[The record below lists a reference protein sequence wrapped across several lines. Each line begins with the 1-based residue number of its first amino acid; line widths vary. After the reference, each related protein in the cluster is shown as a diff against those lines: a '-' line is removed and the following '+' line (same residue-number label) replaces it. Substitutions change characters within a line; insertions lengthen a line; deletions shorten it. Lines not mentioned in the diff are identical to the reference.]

1 MDNEQDISLPEGDK
15 EYMQKILDDAALLLE
30 WHRTTRQ
37 IAEHKVTLSRY
48 RLINRMM
55 RGAPAGWFWH
65 YTIEEVF
72 FKILDLVTTIDSL
85 EKRLCQI
92 NYQFNQH

>member
-37 IAEHKVTLSRY
+37 IAEHKVTLNHY
-48 RLINRMM
+48 RFINRVM
-55 RGAPAGWFWH
+55 RAAPAGWLWH
-65 YTIEEVF
+65 FTLEEVGL
-72 FKILDLVTTIDSL
+72 KILDIVTTIDSL
-85 EKRLCQI
+85 EKRIRQI